1 MDYSSKI
8 IGLIFASLCLW
19 FVSYIPILV
28 FTIYKHIYIYLFV
41 FLMSYILVS
50 IYLDRVILNKP
61 IVDQWIY
68 FGIGLILL
76 GYFIIIYKYY

>member
-8 IGLIFASLCLW
+8 IGLIFSSLCLW

-28 FTIYKHIYIYLFV
+28 FPIYKHIYICLFV
-41 FLMSYILVS
+41 LMSSILWS

>member
-1 MDYSSKI
+1 MVCLVYSYF
-8 IGLIFASLCLW
+8 GLYNIQT
-19 FVSYIPILV
+19 YI
-28 FTIYKHIYIYLFV
+28 HLFV
-41 FLMSYILVS
+41 FLMSSILVS
-50 IYLDRVILNKP
+50 IYLDRVILNNP